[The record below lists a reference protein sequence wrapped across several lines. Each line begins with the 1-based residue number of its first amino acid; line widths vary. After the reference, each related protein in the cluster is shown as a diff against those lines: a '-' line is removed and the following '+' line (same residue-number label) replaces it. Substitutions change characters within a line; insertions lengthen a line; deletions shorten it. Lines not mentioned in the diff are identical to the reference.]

1 MTHHPDT
8 SHAADELAIR
18 ADAGPHRH
26 WSPFDLK
33 LEGARFQRLHEIVS
47 APDFDAGVASEVISQ
62 ILAFARGYGDGQA
75 DSYLADAAGIEDE
88 TLAEIREDEL
98 FSSYDETEYFQYVA
112 RSNRLLSEAAATAD
126 AKAFV
131 RDLTVD
137 ALDAFCAGRDSRIE
151 RSRQVPSAQP

>member
-1 MTHHPDT
+1 MTNHPDT
-8 SHAADELAIR
+8 SHAADELVAR

-47 APDFDAGVASEVISQ
+47 AKDFDSEAASEVISQ
-62 ILAFARGYGDGQA
+62 IMAYARGYGDGQA
-75 DSYLADAAGIEDE
+75 DSYLADIPGIEDE

-98 FSSYDETEYFQYVA
+98 FSSYDETEYFEYLT
-112 RSNRLLSEAAATAD
+112 RSNRLLSEAAATAE
-126 AKAFV
+126 AKASV

-137 ALDAFCAGRDSRIE
+137 ALDAFCAGRDARLAKSDSPSRH
-151 RSRQVPSAQP
+151 QP

>member
-1 MTHHPDT
+1 MTQHPDT
-8 SHAADELAIR
+8 SHAADELVVR

-33 LEGARFQRLHEIVS
+33 LEGARFQKLHEIVS
-47 APDFDAGVASEVISQ
+47 AKDFDSEAAAEVISQ
-62 ILAFARGYGDGQA
+62 LMAFARGYGDGQA
-75 DSYLADAAGIEDE
+75 DSYLADTAGIEDE

-98 FSSYDETEYFQYVA
+98 FSNYDETEYFQYVA
-112 RSNRLLSEAAATAD
+112 RSNRLLSEVAATAE

-137 ALDAFCAGRDSRIE
+137 ALDAFCTGRDSRLE
-151 RSRQVPSAQP
+151 RSKQAADVRP